1 MGVGIGRR
9 DESGGEEAEPGISGD
24 DLAGAKRVVG
34 IGQRRAIV
42 VDVTE
47 EEAAVPARNLGA
59 IAVKAPIIKGFEEGA
74 DLILLVKLE
83 TVAVDPEERDCVL
96 VAGFEVDTRRIKPL
110 AAQVQ
115 VRATLLAVVRY
126 RHCTCTCT
134 FSLQGKVVSPFLCT
148 PCFCP
153 CLRN

>member
-9 DESGGEEAEPGISGD
+9 DEGGGEETEPGISGD

-34 IGQRRAIV
+34 IGQWRAIV

-47 EEAAVPARNLGA
+47 EEAAVPARNLSA

-83 TVAVDPEERDCVL
+83 TVAVDPEEGERVL
-96 VAGFEVDTRRIKPL
+96 VASFEVDARRVETL
-110 AAQVQ
+110 AAQPQ

-126 RHCTCTCT
+126 RHCT
-134 FSLQGKVVSPFLCT
+134 
-148 PCFCP
+148 
-153 CLRN
+153 